1 MSHDIRMEM
10 RITMTRAQFQKL
22 VEESL
27 DSLPQ
32 KYHRLIQNVA
42 VVIEDLPPENVKHDA
57 SEGDD
62 LLMGIYDGVPLTER
76 SFFAS
81 EPMPGRVVLYQR
93 NIEQY
98 AREAAEEED
107 RTVEDII
114 RDEVRLTVLHELGHY
129 FGLDEDALHDV

>member
-1 MSHDIRMEM
+1 MNRTH
-10 RITMTRAQFQKL
+10 FQKL
-22 VEESL
+22 VEDSL

-42 VVIEDLPPENVKHDA
+42 VVIEDFPPENGKHQPGED
-57 SEGDD
+57 DD

-81 EPMPGRVVLYQR
+81 EPMPGRVVLYQK

-107 RTVEDII
+107 RTVEEII

-129 FGLDEDALHDV
+129 FGLDEDALLDV